1 MNVKCRASL
10 LCISSAPRFGFSFQ
24 VLSLHLISSVFNS
37 FVFFHLYFLS
47 ISLCSSIVFQ
57 FSHLFHLI
65 SFLSFLLSLSL
76 LVSVVSAVYVWFLSG
91 ASHPLGLTETP
102 VCLPS
107 LCSITPPLLL
117 PSLLTSPSVSLSSGT
132 PTCPVVHHSSSSFI
146 LYSAARHKHTH
157 TQKHTHTHTLV
168 HIQQLFPRNTPS
180 LAHIHTPHTHTH
192 HTHRHTPHTHTTHH
206 THTHTH
212 THTQRH

>member
-1 MNVKCRASL
+1 MYF
-10 LCISSAPRFGFSFQ
+10 ISSSVWFQ
-24 VLSLHLISSVFNS
+24 FPGSVTSSHLSSVVNS
-37 FVFFHLYFLS
+37 FVFFHLYFVYF
-47 ISLCSSIVFQ
+47 SLLLIVFS

-65 SFLSFLLSLSL
+65 SFLSFSLLSLSL
-76 LVSVVSAVYVWFLSG
+76 LVSVVSAVYVSVSERCVPPTRPYRDPCLS
-91 ASHPLGLTETP
+91 
-102 VCLPS
+102 
-107 LCSITPPLLL
+107 SISVFNHTSSPL